1 LEPIVPWAWCSPIPP
16 PSAPTGVTM
25 SVSELASAIVESPT
39 LRLNEEARLLRERG
53 EPVIHLGIGEPKN
66 KTPINAILSSAA
78 KLSQGDVKY
87 CPSDGLPSLKKA
99 IIRYTEEAYDKVVA
113 PENVIVS
120 SGAKQALFNILYT
133 ILNPQDEVVILAP
146 YWVSYP
152 EMVKMVYG
160 VPVVVTP
167 EDGSFHPRMA
177 DIERAVSSSTRAL
190 IVNSPNN
197 PSGIV
202 YTEAFIAQ
210 IVEFCERKK
219 IYLIMDDIYHKLVF
233 DGRIAPPCYRFTTKD
248 VEDSRLIVVNG
259 IAKLYGMTG
268 FRIGWCV
275 APRKIVTVINNV
287 QAQTTSCASP
297 VMQAGAE
304 GALLGLQSVVEALRL
319 TIQNNRDVAMRELSS
334 FNGVKTYKPDGTFY
348 CLPDFRAY
356 SNNSVELSNFLLKK
370 ALVVTVPGREFGM
383 EGHLRLSFAGTV
395 KDVTEGIARIKWALD
410 PTSPNDIY
418 IGDKRLI
425 RDWL

>member
-1 LEPIVPWAWCSPIPP
+1 
-16 PSAPTGVTM
+16 M

-202 YTEAFIAQ
+202 YTEEFIAQ

>member
-1 LEPIVPWAWCSPIPP
+1 
-16 PSAPTGVTM
+16 M

-66 KTPINAILSSAA
+66 KTPVPAILSSAA

-177 DIERAVSSSTRAL
+177 DIERAVSSSTKAL

-202 YTEAFIAQ
+202 YREEFIAQ
-210 IVEFCERKK
+210 IVDFCERRK

-233 DGRIAPPCYRFTTKD
+233 DGRTAPPCYRFTTKD

-275 APRKIVTVINNV
+275 APRKIVTVMNNV

-334 FNGVKTYKPDGTFY
+334 FNGVKTYRPDGTFY

-356 SNNSVELSNFLLKK
+356 SSNSVELSNFLLKK

>member
-1 LEPIVPWAWCSPIPP
+1 
-16 PSAPTGVTM
+16 M
-25 SVSELASAIVESPT
+25 SVSELAGSIIESPT

-66 KTPINAILSSAA
+66 KTPITAILSSAS

-87 CPSDGLPSLKKA
+87 CPTDGLPSLKKA
-99 IIRYTEEAYDKVVA
+99 IIRYTEEQYDKMVA

-120 SGAKQALFNILYT
+120 SGAKQAIFNLLYT
-133 ILNPQDEVVILAP
+133 IVNPQDEVVILAP

-160 VPVVVTP
+160 IPVIVAP
-167 EDGSFHPRMA
+167 EDGSFHPRMV
-177 DIERAVSSSTRAL
+177 DIERVVSSSTKA
-190 IVNSPNN
+190 IIINSPNN
-197 PSGIV
+197 PSGTV
-202 YTEAFIAQ
+202 YSEEFIAQ
-210 IVEFCERKK
+210 IIDFCERRK
-219 IYLIMDDIYHKLVF
+219 IYVIMDDIYHKLVF
-233 DGRIAPPCYRFTTKD
+233 DGKVAPPCYRFTTRQL
-248 VEDSRLIVVNG
+248 EDSRVIVVNG

-275 APRKIVTVINNV
+275 APKRLVTVMNNV
-287 QAQTTSCASP
+287 QAQTTSCSSP

-304 GALLGLQSVVEALRL
+304 GALLGLQSFVEGLRL
-319 TIQNNRDVAMRELSS
+319 QIQNNRDVIMRELNS
-334 FNGVKTYKPDGTFY
+334 FNGVKTVRPDGTFY

-356 SNNSVELSNFLLKK
+356 NGNSVELSQFLLKK

-383 EGHLRLSFAGTV
+383 EGHLRLSYAGSI
-395 KDVTEGIARIKWALD
+395 KDVTEGVARMKWALD

-418 IGDKRLI
+418 IGDKKLI

>member
-1 LEPIVPWAWCSPIPP
+1 
-16 PSAPTGVTM
+16 M

-66 KTPINAILSSAA
+66 KTPITAILSSAA

-113 PENVIVS
+113 PEQVIVS

-152 EMVKMVYG
+152 EMVKMVHG

-177 DIERAVSSSTRAL
+177 DIERAVSSSTKAL

-202 YTEAFIAQ
+202 YREEFIAQ
-210 IVEFCERKK
+210 IVDFCERRK

-233 DGRIAPPCYRFTTKD
+233 DGRTAPPCYRFTTRD

-275 APRKIVTVINNV
+275 APRKIVTVMNNV

-356 SNNSVELSNFLLKK
+356 SANSVELSSFLLKK

>member
-1 LEPIVPWAWCSPIPP
+1 
-16 PSAPTGVTM
+16 M
-25 SVSELASAIVESPT
+25 SVSELAGSIIESPT

-66 KTPINAILSSAA
+66 KTPITAILSSAA

-120 SGAKQALFNILYT
+120 SGAKQAIFNVLYT
-133 ILNPQDEVVILAP
+133 LLNPQDEVIVLAP

-177 DIERAVSSSTRAL
+177 DIERAVSSSTKAI

-197 PSGIV
+197 PSGV
-202 YTEAFIAQ
+202 VFREEFIAE

-233 DGRIAPPCYRFTTKD
+233 DGRVAPPCYRFTTKAI
-248 VEDSRLIVVNG
+248 EDSRLIVVNG

-275 APRKIVTVINNV
+275 APRPIVTVMNNV

-304 GALLGLQSVVEALRL
+304 GALLGLQSVVESLRL
-319 TIQNNRDVAMRELSS
+319 TIQNNRDVAMRELES
-334 FNGVKTYKPDGTFY
+334 FNGVKTRKPDGTFY

-356 SNNSVELSNFLLKK
+356 STDSVQLSSFLLKK

>member
-1 LEPIVPWAWCSPIPP
+1 
-16 PSAPTGVTM
+16 M

-66 KTPINAILSSAA
+66 KTPISAILSSAA

-113 PENVIVS
+113 PENVIVT

-133 ILNPQDEVVILAP
+133 ILNPQDEVLILAP

-210 IVEFCERKK
+210 IVDFCERKK

-233 DGRIAPPCYRFTTKD
+233 DGRVAPPGYRFTTKD
-248 VEDSRLIVVNG
+248 IEDSRLIVVNG
-259 IAKLYGMTG
+259 LAKLYGMTG

-275 APRKIVTVINNV
+275 APRKIVTVMNNV

-334 FNGVKTYKPDGTFY
+334 FNGVKTCKPDGTFY

-356 SNNSVELSNFLLKK
+356 SSNSVELSNFLLKK

>member
-1 LEPIVPWAWCSPIPP
+1 
-16 PSAPTGVTM
+16 M
-25 SVSELASAIVESPT
+25 SVSELAQSIIESPT

-66 KTPINAILSSAA
+66 KTPVTAILSAA
-78 KLSQGDVKY
+78 SKLSQGDVKY

-99 IIRYTEEAYDKVVA
+99 IIRYTEEHYDKVVA

-120 SGAKQALFNILYT
+120 SGAKQALFNILYCL
-133 ILNPQDEVVILAP
+133 LNPQDEVVILAP

-160 VPVVVTP
+160 VPVIVTP
-167 EDGSFHPRMA
+167 EDGTFHPRMA
-177 DIERAVSSSTRAL
+177 DIERAVSSHTKVI

-202 YTEAFIAQ
+202 YREEFIAE

-219 IYLIMDDIYHKLVF
+219 IYLITDDIYHKLVF
-233 DGRIAPPCYRFTTKD
+233 DGKRAVPAYAFSDRS
-248 VEDSRLIVVNG
+248 VEDTRIIAVNG

-268 FRIGWCV
+268 FRIGWTV
-275 APRKIVTVINNV
+275 APRRLVEVMNNV

-304 GALLGLQSVVEALRL
+304 GALLGLQSFVEGLRL
-319 TIQNNRDVAMRELSS
+319 SIQNNRDVIMRELSS

-356 SNNSVELSNFLLKK
+356 SNNSVELSQFLLKK
-370 ALVVTVPGREFGM
+370 AMVVTVPGREFGM

-395 KDVTEGIARIKWALD
+395 KDAMEGIARIKWALD

-418 IGDKRLI
+418 IGDKKLI